1 MNIQLLSTQY
11 EVRRILDEDISAV
24 LDLCK
29 SNPQYYHYFP
39 PAVSAKVIK
48 SDLIAL
54 PPCKDYDDKYY
65 IGFYNN
71 NQLMAVMD
79 LILRYPD
86 KETAFISFFMVNSKL
101 QGQGV
106 GTNLITECLQ
116 TLKRLGYIKVRLG
129 ILYSVQCKVS
139 SHVFTIGITYY
150 FAVIKIHD
158 RCQICPAFFQH
169 MDVGDICNPLLV
181 DCFRF
186 EIAV

>member
-29 SNPQYYHYFP
+29 SNPQYYHYCP

-129 ILYSVQCKVS
+129 YVKGNPQPKA
-139 SHVFTIGITYY
+139 FW
-150 FAVIKIHD
+150 IK
-158 RCQICPAFFQH
+158 
-169 MDVGDICNPLLV
+169 N
-181 DCFRF
+181 RF
-186 EIAV
+186 EPTGIESIQEKYTVVVMERVL